1 MRNISLAFDLDSQRD
16 GKNEKK
22 PPRLLSIPDLPSY
35 TSFCLFPGTSVF
47 GPFLTY
53 SEHIKFL
60 HPTPM
65 VRNFPMHI
73 VCILIL
79 LS

>member
-1 MRNISLAFDLDSQRD
+1 MKNISLAFDLDSHRG

-22 PPRLLSIPDLPSY
+22 PPLLLSTPDLLSY

-60 HPTPM
+60 HPAPM
-65 VRNFPMHI
+65 VRNLSTHI
-73 VCILIL
+73 VWILI
-79 LS
+79 S